1 MRDYD
6 FVVIGSGIAG
16 LTFALKAA
24 KHGSVAVVTKRKGS
38 DTNTARAQGGIACVT
53 SDEDSFELHVR
64 DTLEAGAGLC
74 DEAVVRTIVTE
85 GPDRIRELMALGLQ
99 FDEREVSGH
108 RELDLGKEGG
118 HSKRRVLHVRDVL
131 EAGAGL
137 CDEAVVRTIVT
148 EGPDRI
154 RELMALG
161 LQFDEREVSGHRE
174 LDLGKEGGHSKRRVL
189 HVRDVTG
196 KEVEETLLRELDR
209 QSRVELLENHMAV
222 DLITAA
228 KLGFAT
234 EDRCLGA
241 YVLDETAGKVETIRA
256 DRIVLATGGC
266 GKVYLYTTNPD
277 IATGDGVAMAWRAGV
292 EIANME
298 FIQFHPTC
306 LFHPQAKSFLISEAV
321 RGEGGIL
328 RNDRGEDF
336 MKRYDARGSLAPRDI
351 VARAIDSEMKRSG
364 AKCAFLDITH
374 RSPEF
379 LRERFPHIYQTCLRF
394 GIDMSKQPIPVV
406 PAAHYQCGGIKTD
419 VNGATSLSGLYTIGE
434 VACTGLHG
442 ANRLASNSL
451 LEGLVMAHRAAA
463 TAVHVESTSKRK
475 IPLPEWKSG
484 NVQDVDEMVVIYHNW
499 DEIRRLM
506 WDYVGIVR
514 TDKRLQRASARLR
527 NLQRE
532 IREFYWNFK
541 VSVDLL
547 ELRNLATVA
556 ALIVDSA
563 LSRKESR
570 GLHYTLDYPQADDR
584 EFRQDTLVR
593 RN

>member
-1 MRDYD
+1 MKEYD

-16 LTFALKAA
+16 LSFALKAA
-24 KHGSVAVVTKRKGS
+24 NHGSVAVITKRKGS
-38 DTNTARAQGGIACVT
+38 DTNTAWAQGGIACVT

-64 DTLEAGAGLC
+64 DTLDAGAGLC
-74 DEAVVRTIVTE
+74 DERVVRTIVTE
-85 GPDRIRELMALGLQ
+85 APQRIHELMELGLH
-99 FDEREVSGH
+99 FDEREISGH
-108 RELDLGKEGG
+108 RELDLG
-118 HSKRRVLHVRDVL
+118 R
-131 EAGAGL
+131 
-137 CDEAVVRTIVT
+137 
-148 EGPDRI
+148 
-154 RELMALG
+154 
-161 LQFDEREVSGHRE
+161 
-174 LDLGKEGGHSKRRVL
+174 EGGHSKRRVL

-196 KEVEETLLRELDR
+196 KEIEDTLLRELAR
-209 QSRVELLENHMAV
+209 QSHVQLMENHMAV

-228 KLGFAT
+228 KLGFAA
-234 EDRCLGA
+234 EDCCLGV
-241 YVLDETAGKVETIRA
+241 YCLDEKTGEVETIRS

-292 EIANME
+292 EISNME

-321 RGEGGIL
+321 RGEGGVL
-328 RNDRGEDF
+328 RNNRGENF
-336 MKRYDARGSLAPRDI
+336 MQRYDPRGSLAPRDI
-351 VARAIDSEMKRSG
+351 VARAIDAEIKRSG
-364 AKCAFLDITH
+364 AQCVFLDVTH
-374 RSPEF
+374 KSPEF
-379 LRERFPHIYQTCLRF
+379 IQERFPHIYQTCLRY
-394 GIDMSKQPIPVV
+394 GIELSKQPIPVV

-419 VNGATSLSGLYTIGE
+419 MNGATSLRGLYAIGE

-451 LEGLVMAHRAAA
+451 LEGLVVAHRALLA
-463 TAVHVESTSKRK
+463 TLDQTRSTSKHY
-475 IPLPEWKSG
+475 ISLPEWKSG
-484 NVQDVDEMVVIYHNW
+484 NVQDVDELVVIYHNW

-547 ELRNLATVA
+547 ELRNLAAVA

-570 GLHYTLDYPQADDR
+570 GLHYTLDYPGKDDR
-584 EFRQDTLVR
+584 NFRRDTVLSR
-593 RN
+593 T